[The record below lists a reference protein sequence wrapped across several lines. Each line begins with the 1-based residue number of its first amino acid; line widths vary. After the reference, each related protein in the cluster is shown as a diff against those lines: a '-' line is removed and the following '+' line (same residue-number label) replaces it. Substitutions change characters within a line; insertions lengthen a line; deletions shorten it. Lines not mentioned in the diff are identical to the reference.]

1 MRGFIFST
9 QEAEPGRSLS
19 LRSAWSI
26 ELVLRCNDHTVKA
39 SFKHKERK
47 GEWVRKKY
55 PGGGGE
61 PI

>member
-1 MRGFIFST
+1 MCMTVFQRSG
-9 QEAEPGRSLS
+9 GRIRQISEFKVSL
-19 LRSAWSI
+19 
-26 ELVLRCNDHTVKA
+26 VNDHTVKA

-55 PGGGGE
+55 PVGGGE